1 MNVRAAG
8 EKDLESVLALYA
20 HLFPEESYDDARA
33 YREEWVR
40 MMELADFHT
49 VLLAEEE
56 GAAVSSCCL
65 TVVPNLTRRCRPYAI
80 IENMITRTGCR
91 RKGYGSAV
99 MRRAIGIAR
108 ERNCYKIMLLS
119 GRDREQAH
127 AFYAALGFDASGK
140 KGFQMRFP

>member
-33 YREEWVR
+33 YRDEWVR
-40 MMELADFHT
+40 MMELAGFHT
-49 VLLAEEE
+49 VLIAEEE

-80 IENMITRTGCR
+80 IENMITRTDCR
-91 RKGYGSAV
+91 RKGYGSATAIRSCSSAGV
-99 MRRAIGIAR
+99 AALRPMRFTRRWGSTRRAR
-108 ERNCYKIMLLS
+108 
-119 GRDREQAH
+119 RDSR
-127 AFYAALGFDASGK
+127 
-140 KGFQMRFP
+140 

>member
-33 YREEWVR
+33 YRGEWRR
-40 MMELADFHT
+40 MMELAGFHT
-49 VLLAEEE
+49 ILIAEEQ

-65 TVVPNLTRRCRPYAI
+65 TVLPNLTRRCRPYAI
-80 IENMITRTGCR
+80 IENMITRTDCR
-91 RKGYGSAV
+91 RRGYGRAV
-99 MRRAIGIAR
+99 MMRAIGIAR

-119 GRDREQAH
+119 GSGRTEAH
-127 AFYAALGFDASGK
+127 AFYKALGFDASGK